1 MVQQTLQTIPFAKD
15 VDSISLI
22 VSGHGINNYDIMK
35 RFFLLFAVL
44 VSFPGFSQEL
54 NAEAKVLKNAADKDM
69 AAFYTCIENRAFM
82 KYGHQDD
89 ARQVEYINDQ
99 AVALFQY
106 FELRDSLIHD
116 PAAAAMMLRVA
127 WKWGAREGGIC
138 EVEWVSALAEI
149 RANLSATRE

>member
-1 MVQQTLQTIPFAKD
+1 
-15 VDSISLI
+15 
-22 VSGHGINNYDIMK
+22 MK
-35 RFFLLFAVL
+35 RFFFLLAVL
-44 VSFPGFSQEL
+44 VSFRGFSQEL
-54 NAEAKVLKNAADKDM
+54 NAEARVLKNAADKDM
-69 AAFYTCIENRAFM
+69 AAFYACIENRALM
-82 KYGHQDD
+82 KYGSRDD
-89 ARQVEYINDQ
+89 ARQIEYINDQ

-149 RANLSATRE
+149 RENLSATKE